1 MEPPTTTDDMQRIVR
16 EGVEESR
23 RLEFKR
29 RLPESGKNHDLA
41 KLIAAM
47 ANTEGG
53 MILYGVEEDDDG
65 RADGLNAIDLKD
77 AAERVN
83 LVADSKID
91 ERVELED
98 TRSIVEADSEG
109 YLVVVVPESE
119 RAPHFVRYVAWGRTT
134 KGNTRLGRRQIGE
147 LFAESEGFAEEF
159 GLTVPQPGRVV
170 VKADHESR
178 FRGTRQDTEDL
189 HFLVLENDG
198 ESDVE
203 DVTYEMELR
212 EELEGRQELPNILTD
227 PFPLPVMPAGH
238 EARVRIQPFV
248 GSAVA
253 FNVRT
258 QWISADGQ
266 REELTWPIDIH

>member
-16 EGVEESR
+16 KRVEESR

-65 RADGLNAIDLKD
+65 RADELNPIDLKD

-83 LVADSKID
+83 LVADSTID

-98 TRSIVEADSEG
+98 THSIVEADGEG

-159 GLTVPQPGRVV
+159 GLTVEKPGRVV
-170 VKADHESR
+170 VRLDREDR
-178 FRGTRQDTEDL
+178 VRRGKVRRQYY
-189 HFLVLENDG
+189 LVFENDG
-198 ESDVE
+198 GSDAHEVS
-203 DVTYEMELR
+203 YECEHR
-212 EELEGRQELPNILTD
+212 DDADTSEEFPSPAND
-227 PFPLPVMPAGH
+227 PFPVKTLPAGGSI
-238 EARVRIQPFV
+238 RVQFLPHS
-248 GSAVA
+248 GSAAV
-253 FNVRT
+253 FNVR
-258 QWISADGQ
+258 ISWTSESG
-266 REELTWPIDIH
+266 ESKETVWPIQIY

>member
-1 MEPPTTTDDMQRIVR
+1 MEPPTTIDDMHRIVR

-23 RLEFKR
+23 RLELKR

-53 MILYGVEEDDDG
+53 MILYGVDEDDEG
-65 RADGLNAIDLKD
+65 RADELNPIDLED

-83 LVADSKID
+83 LVAQSSID
-91 ERVELED
+91 GRVELED
-98 TRSIVEADSEG
+98 THSIVEEDGKG
-109 YLVVVVPESE
+109 YLVVVVPESD

-178 FRGTRQDTEDL
+178 FRSTRQDTEDL
-189 HFLVLENDG
+189 HFLVFENDG

-203 DVTYEMELR
+203 DVLYEMELR
-212 EELEGRQELPNILTD
+212 EELEGRRELPKILSD

-238 EARVRIQPFV
+238 QARVRIQPFV
-248 GSAVA
+248 GSAIA

-258 QWISADGQ
+258 RWTSADGQ
-266 REELTWPIDIH
+266 QEEMTWPIDIH

>member
-16 EGVEESR
+16 KRVEESR

-65 RADGLNAIDLKD
+65 RADGLNPVDLKD

-98 TRSIVEADSEG
+98 THSIVETDGEG

-159 GLTVPQPGRVV
+159 GLTVEKPGRVV
-170 VKADHESR
+170 VRPDREDR
-178 FRGTRQDTEDL
+178 VRRGKVRRQYY
-189 HFLVLENDG
+189 LVFENDG
-198 ESDVE
+198 GSDAHEVS
-203 DVTYEMELR
+203 YECEHR
-212 EELEGRQELPNILTD
+212 DDADTSGEFPSPAND
-227 PFPLPVMPAGH
+227 PFPVKTLPAGGSI
-238 EARVRIQPFV
+238 RVQVLPHS
-248 GSAVA
+248 GSAAV
-253 FNVRT
+253 FNVR
-258 QWISADGQ
+258 ISWTSESG
-266 REELTWPIDIH
+266 ESKETVWPIQIY